1 MDLAWDQ
8 IVSLVGAFLIL
19 IAYAL
24 ESLKPG
30 YLKPVTFQSLNALG
44 SLCLFIT
51 AVIHSQYGFIVLE
64 GSWFVIS
71 LVALARLAMGKGKK
85 PSV

>member
-8 IVSLVGAFLIL
+8 ILSLVGAFLIL

-30 YLKPVTFQSLNALG
+30 YLRPVLFQTLNALG
-44 SLCLFIT
+44 SFGLFVT
-51 AVIHSQYGFIVLE
+51 ALIHSQYGFIVLE
-64 GSWFVIS
+64 GAWFVIS
-71 LVALARLAMGKGKK
+71 LLALARLALGK
-85 PSV
+85 SAD

>member
-19 IAYAL
+19 IAYAT
-24 ESLKPG
+24 ESLRPG
-30 YLKPVTFQSLNALG
+30 KLKPVSFQTLNAIG
-44 SLCLFIT
+44 SLGLFI
-51 AVIHSQYGFIVLE
+51 AALIHNQYGFIILE

-71 LVALARLAMGKGKK
+71 LVALARIGLKK
-85 PSV
+85 MQKNPS